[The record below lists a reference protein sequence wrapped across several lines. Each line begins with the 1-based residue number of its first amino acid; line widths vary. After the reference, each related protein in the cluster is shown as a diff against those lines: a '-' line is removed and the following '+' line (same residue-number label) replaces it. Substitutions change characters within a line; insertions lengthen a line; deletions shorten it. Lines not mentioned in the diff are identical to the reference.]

1 MGIQYSKIANIEYML
16 IWRQWQGF
24 E

>member
-1 MGIQYSKIANIEYML
+1 MGIQYSKIANIEYKL